1 MKFGIR
7 IPLNTF
13 ADELN
18 ATTKRI
24 INSFGSVDI
33 MLDTYAKEL
42 YSVELASVR
51 EDTPPELLLKAD
63 EICKEHGLEITV
75 HGALPSGSSD
85 DFFTPYEALL
95 KRREAPLNVTVHPL
109 FPKEKSITCLKSIC
123 SRIES
128 EDLPLRI
135 TLENQRYRDKN
146 TVDMGCR
153 TVTEIA
159 REVNS
164 KVLFLCF
171 DFGHQLSNIR
181 NQLEPI
187 DLTDDEFFSRVKHTH
202 IHSLFEG
209 KTHFPLSVGETALDY
224 NLKNLFKHGFDGVL
238 MLELGPD
245 RYFDR
250 FDTKTAALDSIGI
263 IKKAAVLA
271 KAALS
276 EEENFKTY
284 GKRVEEAYKK
294 LKTSEKGI
302 MAIAPAG
309 YIVKLGDALIAVD
322 PSVNRLPVSEKDKAL
337 AKELVS
343 SCDCAI
349 VTHSHTDHYDKA
361 LLAALPED
369 IPVYTPDFMPYKNK
383 NAVSVTD
390 GREIKT
396 KDVKITF
403 FDSPHSRGENIVLQ
417 YGFALTY
424 KGKSYVFPTDVRDYL
439 KPHPV
444 FQNTEAVVAHLWLGR
459 QNSLKCEGNYAEE
472 FIEFFSGFG
481 AEKYFVGHLLDIL
494 RPTEDMWNDIHF
506 DMIKDGLKNSRMLK
520 TGDFSEL

>member
-1 MKFGIR
+1 MKFGIK
-7 IPLNTF
+7 ILLNTF
-13 ADELN
+13 AEELN
-18 ATTKRI
+18 ATTQRI
-24 INSFGSVDI
+24 INSFGGVDM
-33 MLDTYAKEL
+33 MLAALSKEL

-51 EDTPPELLLKAD
+51 EDTPPELLLKAF
-63 EICKEHGLEITV
+63 EVCKAHGLEITV
-75 HGALPSGSSD
+75 HGALPDGSPD
-85 DFFTPYEALL
+85 DFFVPYEALL
-95 KRREAPLNVTVHPL
+95 KRREAPLNVTVHPH
-109 FPKEKSITCLKSIC
+109 FPKERSVTYLKSIC
-123 SRIES
+123 SRIER
-128 EDLPLRI
+128 ENLPLRI
-135 TLENQRYRDKN
+135 TLENQRYRDKY
-146 TVDMGCR
+146 TADMGCR

-159 REVNS
+159 KEVNS
-164 KVLFLCF
+164 SVLFLCF

-181 NQLEPI
+181 NELEPI

-263 IKKAAVLA
+263 IKKAAALA
-271 KAALS
+271 KAALL

-284 GKRVEEAYKK
+284 GKRVAEAYKK
-294 LKTSEKGI
+294 LKTAEKGI

-309 YIVKLGDALIAVD
+309 YIVKLGDTLIAVD
-322 PSVNRLPVSEKDKAL
+322 PSVNRLPLSETDKAL
-337 AKELVS
+337 AIKLVS

-361 LLAALPED
+361 LLADLPED
-369 IPVYTPDFMPYKNK
+369 IPVYIPDFMPDKNK

-390 GREIKT
+390 GTVIEK
-396 KDVKITF
+396 KGVKITF

-444 FQNTEAVVAHLWLGR
+444 FKNTGAVVAHLWLGR
-459 QNSLKCEGNYAEE
+459 QNSLKCKGNYTEE
-472 FIEFFSGFG
+472 FIEFFSSFG
-481 AEKYFVGHLLDIL
+481 AEKYFVGHLLDTI
-494 RPTEDMWNDIHF
+494 RPIEDMWNDMHF
-506 DMIKDGLKNSRMLK
+506 DIIKDGLKNSQMLK